1 MKENMGSVIEILK
14 SSCRD
19 STIVSSRSAAS
30 PHTFFVLGLDSD
42 IIFAGNKSHVLTH
55 WLDDACNDSFVM
67 GEIKNSVF
75 KLREA
80 LRGISSPEEVN
91 RTPGKGTSGAPILFT
106 LWLKTWRPT
115 RRGNWQGD
123 IAEVDHQPERM
134 DWFISLHALRKWPL
148 VAFCY

>member
-1 MKENMGSVIEILK
+1 MGSVIEILK

-106 LWLKTWRPT
+106 L
-115 RRGNWQGD
+115 
-123 IAEVDHQPERM
+123 
-134 DWFISLHALRKWPL
+134 
-148 VAFCY
+148 